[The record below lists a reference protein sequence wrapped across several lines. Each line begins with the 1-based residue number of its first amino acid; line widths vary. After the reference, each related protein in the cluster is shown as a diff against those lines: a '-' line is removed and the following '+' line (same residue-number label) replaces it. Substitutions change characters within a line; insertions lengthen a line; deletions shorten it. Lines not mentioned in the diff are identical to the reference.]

1 MTNNAESMGIYIHI
15 PFCLHKCN
23 YCDFYSRAV
32 NDPDLMER
40 YTRSVINELRLRRN
54 EISRSFSTI
63 YLGGGTPSLL
73 KTVQIEKILAAVFAY
88 YQARDEAEISMEINP
103 ATVNLQDLKDLR
115 SAGVNRISIG
125 VQSFSDTELK
135 ILGRMHSGRDAAT
148 VLNDVTQAGFDNF
161 NLDLIYGLPGQTMSA
176 WRDNLKLAVD
186 FNPQHISAYLLQ
198 LDPATPLARD
208 IEAGVF
214 NCLDDEEEAR
224 LYYFTLDYLQDY
236 GYQHYEISNFARPD
250 RECRHNLLYW
260 QSRPYLGIGSGAVS
274 FNGGQR
280 ILNQPPLD
288 RYVEDLLDYRRPPA
302 KILEDMDSRQK
313 INDAVIMGLR
323 LCSGISREDF
333 LYRFGIDIL
342 REYQDIINA
351 CQNRGLL
358 ELKNDR
364 ISLTKNA
371 YFLSNQVLCQFIN

>member
-73 KTVQIEKILAAVFAY
+73 KPVQIEKILAAVFAY